1 MPKGIEDDV
10 LRGLYQVG
18 TRGCK
23 EADIRVRLIGS
34 GTILNEVIAAA
45 DSLLNDF
52 NIASDIFSAT
62 SFTELERE
70 ARAIERTNRLS
81 PSKTPKIS
89 HVQACLPGHLP
100 IIAATDY
107 VRALPQLIAPYLEGR
122 LVALGTDGFGR
133 SDKRAVLRKFFEV
146 DSKSIVI
153 AAIEALARAEMI
165 EYSELTAAL
174 EQYEIDGDTPAPW
187 TI

>member
-1 MPKGIEDDV
+1 MIFKFFFPVKA
-10 LRGLYQVG
+10 LRGATCPLPPACYATG
-18 TRGCK
+18 YIRG
-23 EADIRVRLIGS
+23 
-34 GTILNEVIAAA
+34 IAYNTNK
-45 DSLLNDF
+45 DGF

-70 ARAIERTNRLS
+70 ARAIERTNRRS

-89 HVQACLPGHLP
+89 HVQACLPGDLP

-146 DSKSIVI
+146 DSKTVSKST
-153 AAIEALARAEMI
+153 E
-165 EYSELTAAL
+165 
-174 EQYEIDGDTPAPW
+174 W
-187 TI
+187 

>member
-1 MPKGIEDDV
+1 MRRRHSLYT
-10 LRGLYQVG
+10 LRAAEW
-18 TRGCK
+18 TK
-23 EADIRVRLIGS
+23 KNSEAH
-34 GTILNEVIAAA
+34 A
-45 DSLLNDF
+45 
-52 NIASDIFSAT
+52 
-62 SFTELERE
+62 
-70 ARAIERTNRLS
+70 
-81 PSKTPKIS
+81 
-89 HVQACLPGHLP
+89 
-100 IIAATDY
+100 Y
-107 VRALPQLIAPYLEGR
+107 VPPEGR